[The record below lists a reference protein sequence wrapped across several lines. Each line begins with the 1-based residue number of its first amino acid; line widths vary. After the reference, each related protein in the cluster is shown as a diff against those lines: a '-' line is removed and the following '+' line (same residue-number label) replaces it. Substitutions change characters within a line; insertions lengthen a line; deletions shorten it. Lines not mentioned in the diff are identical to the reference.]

1 MPMHKKHW
9 IKCPECK
16 ASLERVAHVIVQHF
30 RSVHKMT
37 LSEAEA
43 FRIASPQKKDIPY
56 TDNLGMSRAKRGRT
70 KQPACV
76 CLESKP
82 ARIRLESIPSP
93 IGAGICSHCN
103 LPKEVFGANTNHGHL
118 SLCNDCLRQARNQGK
133 RKPRPEF
140 ETIQK
145 AKDITD
151 ALAHRISGSYG
162 TGKKR

>member
-16 ASLERVAHVIVQHF
+16 SSLERVAHVIVQHF
-30 RSVHKMT
+30 QLVHKVS

-43 FRIASPQKKDIPY
+43 FRIASPQNKGIPY
-56 TDNLGMSRAKRGRT
+56 TGNLGMRLEKRGRT

-76 CLESKP
+76 RLESKP
-82 ARIRLESIPSP
+82 ARIRLEGIASP
-93 IGAGICSHCN
+93 IGEGTCSYCN

-118 SLCNDCLRQARNQGK
+118 SLCNDCLRQARKQGK
-133 RKPRPEF
+133 RKPQPEF
-140 ETIQK
+140 ETVQK
-145 AKDITD
+145 AKDIAD
-151 ALAHRISGSYG
+151 ALAHRIPGSYG